1 MNLVGKTVVL
11 TGATTGIGRAT
22 ALALAPQPA
31 MLIIHG
37 PQEPTEMVGL
47 TRSLQAR
54 MAPGAELAY
63 FCADYGDLASVVQLA
78 RDIRSLTHRVD
89 VLINNAARPGPPS
102 RSLSS
107 DGNELTLQTNYLAP
121 VALTTQLLGLIGRDQ
136 PGRIVN
142 IASATHLSAELYL
155 DDLNLAHHA
164 YSPVIAYAQSKLAL
178 VTYTCWLSQH
188 LPRPSMAAVSMHPG
202 VIATTLLH
210 QMFGAGGDLPEHGAS
225 NILQVASHTGDNGTY
240 YDEQR
245 PASPNPTALDAT
257 TQNRL
262 HQLTLAALAT
272 VLPHGPR

>member
-1 MNLVGKTVVL
+1 MNLAGKTVVL
-11 TGATTGIGRAT
+11 TGATTGIGRAA

-37 PQEPTEMVGL
+37 PQEATEMVGL
-47 TRSLQAR
+47 TRSLQAA
-54 MAPGAELAY
+54 MAPGAKLAY
-63 FCADYGDLASVVQLA
+63 FCADYRDLASVVQLA
-78 RDIRSLTHRVD
+78 RDICSLTHRVD

-121 VALTTQLLGLIGRDQ
+121 VALTTQLLDLIGRDQ
-136 PGRIVN
+136 AGRIVN
-142 IASATHLSAELYL
+142 IASATHLSAELHL
-155 DDLNLAHHA
+155 DDLNLTHHA
-164 YSPVIAYAQSKLAL
+164 YSPVTAYTQSKLAL

-188 LPRPSMAAVSMHPG
+188 LPRPSMTAVSMHPG

-210 QMFGAGGDLPEHGAS
+210 QMFGAGGDPPEHGAS
-225 NILQVASHTGDNGTY
+225 NILQVASHTMDNGTY

-262 HQLTLAALAT
+262 H
-272 VLPHGPR
+272 